1 MSRVRARRG
10 TLLSLSAPGL
20 LLSGCADGGAPSMP
34 PLAGAAGSGATSSAV
49 LQLVTEKKLSQ
60 LVGGSGIEHY
70 EASGVVARD
79 GTLFVASDNLE
90 MIAAIDPALE
100 QGRWGPG
107 ESSESQYEAITVSD
121 DGRFLLVVESNSP
134 SDRRAKV
141 VSLDASSARV
151 SEAFTDATFGEDDG
165 FEGLAWLR
173 VAGQEYL
180 LALCQNNACRAGDSQ
195 PGQGRVKLLTPVD
208 GVWATRAL
216 LDVPADVRFRN
227 YSDLALLPKSGST
240 ADGTYSVAIVSH
252 QSSALWLGTL
262 TTAPWALTGPGSVHA
277 FPRSATGE
285 VQYCTVEGVTFLG
298 PSRFAFVSDKSDGT
312 APCNRKDESIHIFE
326 LTGSLP

>member
-1 MSRVRARRG
+1 LR
-10 TLLSLSAPGL
+10 LI
-20 LLSGCADGGAPSMP
+20 LSGPGS
-34 PLAGAAGSGATSSAV
+34 SGARP
-49 LQLVTEKKLSQ
+49 L
-60 LVGGSGIEHY
+60 
-70 EASGVVARD
+70 
-79 GTLFVASDNLE
+79 
-90 MIAAIDPALE
+90 P
-100 QGRWGPG
+100 
-107 ESSESQYEAITVSD
+107 
-121 DGRFLLVVESNSP
+121 DGRKQVPGGWNRIIIYVDDL
-134 SDRRAKV
+134 A
-141 VSLDASSARV
+141 ARI
-151 SEAFTDATFGEDDG
+151 EA
-165 FEGLAWLR
+165 LR
-173 VAGQEYL
+173 
-180 LALCQNNACRAGDSQ
+180 
-195 PGQGRVKLLTPVD
+195 K
-208 GVWATRAL
+208 
-216 LDVPADVRFRN
+216 ADVRFRN